1 MSVRPKVIHYCWFS
15 KEKKPR
21 LIRKCLKSW
30 QQIMPDYYIKCWDG
44 ESFDFDSV
52 PFVEE
57 AIENKK
63 RAFAADYVR
72 LYALRKEAFIWI
84 VMLKF
89 SSVLMIF
96 YIMIFCGN

>member
-1 MSVRPKVIHYCWFS
+1 
-15 KEKKPR
+15 
-21 LIRKCLKSW
+21 
-30 QQIMPDYYIKCWDG
+30 MPDYYIKCWDG